1 MPRVFFCYS
10 KRYVR
15 HRTYRGIVGLSAAV
29 TAMAFDN
36 FLDFLEQQEPE
47 LVTTALAMAATDSD
61 DAAMKQVGIDVAE
74 FRKRSDRIAMIRA
87 AFLRNKEFP
96 PRSL

>member
-1 MPRVFFCYS
+1 MPRVLFCYS

-15 HRTYRGIVGLSAAV
+15 QRTYRDIVGFSAAV

-47 LVTTALAMAATDSD
+47 LVTTALAIAATDSD

-74 FRKRSDRIAMIRA
+74 FRKRSDRIAIDPGSVLA
-87 AFLRNKEFP
+87 Q
-96 PRSL
+96 